1 LFADFVDFDDDCSY
15 YEKKAASDLKESVLE
30 FLDDGR
36 LVNQLVGVIKEAIKE
51 GYKYHAD
58 KADQIKLVHD
68 MLFKGE
74 EL

>member
-1 LFADFVDFDDDCSY
+1 MDFDDDCSY

>member
-1 LFADFVDFDDDCSY
+1 MDFDDDCSY
-15 YEKKAASDLKESVLE
+15 YEKKAVSDLKESVLE